1 MSNAGRKRAPLPA
14 PITEGQRLLQAI
26 CADRGLTYA
35 AIAEATEANGPVQPM
50 MWLRG
55 ETRPNAA
62 ARARIFG
69 AFGIPPR
76 AWDVPPGA
84 SFELAKGEPPPPQ
97 LHAAPLPPPA
107 APPAPRERGPR
118 PTTLEACLSVIDTLE
133 DAAAMP
139 NLIASERIKLA
150 ESLGRMLALRARLE
164 TQAERAEDR
173 IVREHPEWQ
182 RLKRVIVR
190 TLAAHPAA
198 LKDLTAALG
207 ALGESLG
214 GTES

>member
-1 MSNAGRKRAPLPA
+1 MASAGRKRAPLPA
-14 PITEGQRLLQAI
+14 PITEGQRLLQATA
-26 CADRGLTYA
+26 ADRGLTYA
-35 AIAEATEANGPVQPM
+35 AIAADTEASSPVQPM
-50 MWLRG
+50 SWLRG

-62 ARARIFG
+62 ARARLFG

-84 SFELAKGEPPPPQ
+84 AFEEPPPPQ
-97 LHAAPLPPPA
+97 LHAAPQPPTA

-198 LKDLTAALG
+198 LKDLTTALG
-207 ALGESLG
+207 ALGEALDAPE
-214 GTES
+214 GTT